1 MLMKRLTPEDAWKA
15 FQDNREVF
23 ELKPINPARTFV
35 TELLENENLVV
46 FEETPEAKPEDPEPE
61 PAKKRGRPAKKKE
74 VDDAQI
80 IELHNAGYTVG
91 GIAST
96 TGADPKHIAEVIQAH
111 YDKELKKD

>member
-15 FQDNREVF
+15 FQENREVF
-23 ELKPINPARTFV
+23 ELKPINPARTFI

-46 FEETPEAKPEDPEPE
+46 FEGTPAEKEEDPEPE
-61 PAKKRGRPAKKKE
+61 PAKRRGRPPKKKE

-80 IELHNAGYTVG
+80 VELHNAGYTVG

-96 TGADPKHIAEVIQAH
+96 TGADPKHIAEVIQEH